1 MSPYRVSHGERLTC
15 VPAVDVVGFMATVS
29 GMSETNDSGLSVARE
44 ALDLP
49 LNTDGGADD
58 MIDAIAH
65 EAACLDDD
73 YDREEQRAGL
83 LRLIRWAIVAVE
95 KIDAEEGA

>member
-1 MSPYRVSHGERLTC
+1 
-15 VPAVDVVGFMATVS
+15 MATVS
-29 GMSETNDSGLSVARE
+29 GMSTTNDSGLSVARE

-49 LNTDGGADD
+49 LNTDGDADD
-58 MIDAIAH
+58 MIDAVWHDAT
-65 EAACLDDD
+65 AAAR
-73 YDREEQRAGL
+73 YEHDREEQRAGL